1 MDKKAVTELPMR
13 MVVTL
18 VIGGVALGSVTYY
31 LTSNCW
37 SPENIQVSWSPE
49 VLNEGSNTLEVKVA
63 DGHGKPIKN
72 AIVTVVGLG
81 TASSNKTG
89 SNGEVRLHINPILPK
104 YRNEGYLSIQVKAG
118 GCYRDFTQSDAIK
131 VVKR

>member
-1 MDKKAVTELPMR
+1 MR
-13 MVVTL
+13 MVITL
-18 VIGGVALGSVTYY
+18 VIGGAALGSVTYY

-49 VLNEGSNTLEVKVA
+49 VLNEGDNNLEVKVT
-63 DGHGKPIKN
+63 DEHGKPIKN
-72 AIVTVVGLG
+72 AIVTITGLG
-81 TASSNKTG
+81 TASSNRTG
-89 SNGEVRLHINPILPK
+89 SDGEACIHISPILPR

-131 VVKR
+131 VVKS